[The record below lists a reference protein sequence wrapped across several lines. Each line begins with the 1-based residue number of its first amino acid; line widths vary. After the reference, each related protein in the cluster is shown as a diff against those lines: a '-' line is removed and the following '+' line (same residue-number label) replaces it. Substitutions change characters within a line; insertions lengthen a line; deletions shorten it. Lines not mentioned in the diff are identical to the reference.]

1 MADGIPQGWKQV
13 TDPNQLNQD
22 MTERPVPGLY
32 KATVPGIK
40 DDNGRSTRLPVVTNS
55 SNGNFQVYEQTL
67 FGDKLIYSYNASNDK
82 TTINDKEKY
91 KTYFSGEEGKKQ
103 YDTLNK
109 TVKTRT
115 LEISEKNAKG
125 DGGGVSPEVAKKQLE
140 DLKKSEGYKSTTS
153 TPQAKDPNKPDATAG
168 NATKE
173 QFATIAASAA
183 KSYKGRKQYP
193 KDLRYPEKM
202 NENQDCI
209 QFKIIEYTPSKLG
222 LTESE
227 DIKLRTT
234 FGTRNALSTI
244 TLPMPSGGITD
255 RNSVSWQDSELNS
268 AQAGLADV
276 AMNAIL
282 GGAGAGADSARKNL
296 EAATAGNKDLLA
308 AIIAAK
314 ASEQAVGTNNL
325 LSRAFGVQINE
336 NLELLFDGPQLRDFS
351 FSFKMTPRSRV
362 EAEIVRSIIR
372 TFKQAMSV
380 KRSEST
386 LLLKSPHTFRIKYL
400 TSNKEHPYLNRF
412 KECALTNCSVN
423 YTPDGQYMSYDDS
436 DPGGRSMTA
445 YELSLSF
452 NELEPIFDD
461 DYDDGEKDASGPFT
475 NIGY

>member
-1 MADGIPQGWKQV
+1 MPSAQTYAPDGASESNAQGQKNTISDPFTLNGNVYRTETVATLKDGKVTSSEVKFQKQV
-13 TDPNQLNQD
+13 TGRSGETFIDTAVTRNGGKD
-22 MTERPVPGLY
+22 WVTPGSGRGSNENKPITTSNTNLT
-32 KATVPGIK
+32 AQEIK
-40 DDNGRSTRLPVVTNS
+40 DLQPG
-55 SNGNFQVYEQTL
+55 
-67 FGDKLIYSYNASNDK
+67 
-82 TTINDKEKY
+82 
-91 KTYFSGEEGKKQ
+91 GK
-103 YDTLNK
+103 LNK
-109 TVKTRT
+109 TSIESAKLAVK
-115 LEISEKNAKG
+115 KN
-125 DGGGVSPEVAKKQLE
+125 GGSDDQA
-140 DLKKSEGYKSTTS
+140 SAAATS

-268 AQAGLADV
+268 AQSGLADV

-314 ASEQAVGTNNL
+314 LSEQAVGTNNL
-325 LSRAFGVQINE
+325 LSRAFGVQINQ

-461 DYDDGEKDASGPFT
+461 DYDNGEKDASGPFT

>member
-1 MADGIPQGWKQV
+1 MADTQNLSDAFKIPGGNIDTTGKLPGQSGYNKDLQTKFEYKVDIPTTTGQTAGSNENNPVAVYRTGVQQPIGTITSQSGFTPNLSYLAGVSSQEEKLRKAEQRAIRDKTQEINKQV
-13 TDPNQLNQD
+13 IQPTAQKKDIKQPIKNNEAATDP
-22 MTERPVPGLY
+22 
-32 KATVPGIK
+32 K
-40 DDNGRSTRLPVVTNS
+40 
-55 SNGNFQVYEQTL
+55 
-67 FGDKLIYSYNASNDK
+67 
-82 TTINDKEKY
+82 
-91 KTYFSGEEGKKQ
+91 
-103 YDTLNK
+103 
-109 TVKTRT
+109 
-115 LEISEKNAKG
+115 
-125 DGGGVSPEVAKKQLE
+125 
-140 DLKKSEGYKSTTS
+140 
-153 TPQAKDPNKPDATAG
+153 KDPEGGKPPTDTKSGGAAN

-314 ASEQAVGTNNL
+314 LSEQAVGTNNL
-325 LSRAFGVQINE
+325 LSRAFGVQINQ

-461 DYDDGEKDASGPFT
+461 DYENMEGAKDSF
-475 NIGY
+475 NHIGY